1 MEIIQHVQNIQ
12 YGYLLNKYKMG
23 HVEGNFM
30 PVPYMERKVPNCN
43 MMHGI

>member
-12 YGYLLNKYKMG
+12 CAYLLNKYKMG

-30 PVPYMERKVPNCN
+30 PVPYMGRKVPK
-43 MMHGI
+43 G